1 MGSARPR
8 HFDVGGPLCDT
19 WTPKPCNAAQSG
31 RKLTQIVLK
40 STKNGPK
47 VVPKVASRVQ
57 QNTKYILKNIE
68 KCGHFVTLSNAFRA
82 GIYLQIAGHSVL
94 FSVEFRVEIS
104 RQSKTN
110 TTHNKLGKASPEGGL
125 PLRYIYIYTYMYT

>member
-1 MGSARPR
+1 MGSARPL

-31 RKLTQIVLK
+31 RKRAQIVLK

-57 QNTKYILKNIE
+57 KNTKYIE
-68 KCGHFVTLSNAFRA
+68 KYKKVRAFCNVVQCLSSWNLFANWPAFR
-82 GIYLQIAGHSVL
+82 LVFH
-94 FSVEFRVEIS
+94 
-104 RQSKTN
+104 
-110 TTHNKLGKASPEGGL
+110 
-125 PLRYIYIYTYMYT
+125 

>member
-1 MGSARPR
+1 MGSARPH

-31 RKLTQIVLK
+31 RKRAQIVLK

-57 QNTKYILKNIE
+57 KNTKKCLENIE
-68 KCGHFVTLSNAFRA
+68 KCGHFVTLFNAFRD

-94 FSVEFRVEIS
+94 FSIEFCVEIS
-104 RQSKTN
+104 GQSKTN
-110 TTHNKLGKASPEGGL
+110 TTHNKLG
-125 PLRYIYIYTYMYT
+125 